1 MRGRPRRFFE
11 TETTRSER
19 YLMAA
24 QAPPRVA
31 YCGRCGAPLAPGAT
45 FCGRCGTPVAAQ
57 AVASQPV
64 YSYAIA
70 PPAVAYPPARRRN
83 LSQIAIAGAL
93 LAILLVWTVV
103 VSAIAATHLLGNPKA
118 TWTVNCA

>member
-11 TETTRSER
+11 TETTGSER

-24 QAPPRVA
+24 RAPPRVA

-70 PPAVAYPPARRRN
+70 PPAVVYPTARRRN
-83 LSQIAIAGAL
+83 MSQIAIAGPL
-93 LAILLVWTVV
+93 LAILLVVTFLF
-103 VSAIAATHLLGNPKA
+103 SAIPPRPFPANPNPPRP
-118 TWTVNCA
+118 VNYA